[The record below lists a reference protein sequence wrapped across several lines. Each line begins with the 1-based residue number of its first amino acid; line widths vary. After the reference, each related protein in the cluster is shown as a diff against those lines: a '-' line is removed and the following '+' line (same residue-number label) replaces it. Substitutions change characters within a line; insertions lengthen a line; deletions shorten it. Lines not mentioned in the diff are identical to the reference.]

1 MKLRN
6 RRRIIKR
13 HKTTKIYKET
23 SIRKLIIK
31 KIVSLPIVQD
41 LLSFIED
48 CKREGI
54 KLRLSKIEFLP
65 SKEKR

>member
-1 MKLRN
+1 MKLRT

-23 SIRKLIIK
+23 SIRKLTK
-31 KIVSLPIVQD
+31 KILSLPIVQD
-41 LLSFIED
+41 VLYFIED

-54 KLRLSKIEFLP
+54 KLRLSKIMFLP
-65 SKEKR
+65 NKEKR